1 MDKKIP
7 LRINSLLKFIDEVL
21 NDTKEIELKDLEETS
36 ILLRATCFS
45 ITQIGEQMNKLE
57 KLLTDRYPDLPL
69 RSAKRTRNFLVH
81 EYERIDV
88 EIVYTIIKE
97 DLPALKQSLEKIKKD
112 FE

>member
-7 LRINSLLKFIDEVL
+7 LRINTLLELIDEVL

-45 ITQIGEQMNKLE
+45 ITQIGDQMNKLE
-57 KLLTDRYPDLPL
+57 RLLSNQYPDLPW
-69 RSAKRTRNFLVH
+69 RSAKRARSFIIDEN
-81 EYERIDV
+81 ERIDV
-88 EIVYTIIKE
+88 ETVCLIVKE

>member
-7 LRINSLLKFIDEVL
+7 LRINTLLELIDEVL
-21 NDTKEIELKDLEETS
+21 NDTKETTLKDFQETS

-57 KLLTDRYPDLPL
+57 KLLADQYPDLPW
-69 RSAKRTRNFLVH
+69 RSAKRARNFLVH

-97 DLPALKQSLEKIKKD
+97 DLPALKQSLENIKKD

>member
-7 LRINSLLKFIDEVL
+7 LRINTLLELIDEVL

-57 KLLTDRYPDLPL
+57 RLLADQYPDLPW
-69 RSAKRTRNFLVH
+69 RSAKRARNFLVH

-97 DLPALKQSLEKIKKD
+97 DLPALKQSLQKIKKD

>member
-7 LRINSLLKFIDEVL
+7 LRINTLLELIDEVL

-36 ILLRATCFS
+36 LLLRATCFS

-57 KLLTDRYPDLPL
+57 RLLTDQYPNLPW
-69 RSAKRTRNFLVH
+69 RSAKRARNFLVH
-81 EYERIDV
+81 EYEKIDI
-88 EIVYTIIKE
+88 EIVFTIIKE
-97 DLPALKQSLEKIKKD
+97 DLPDLKQSLEKIKKD